1 MNLPAMPRRRLLQ
14 TALLPVAAPLLA
26 LGGCATAAP
35 NSATDRE
42 ALLTRARE
50 FWKAVQAD
58 DLVTA
63 WKYEQ
68 ISKNPK
74 ATLQNYLKRDGG
86 ILYETVEVAGVISI
100 DGDQALVDVKTTYS
114 VPVIRATGI
123 KGVLQDPWVRLE
135 GQWYHA
141 PKISG

>member
-1 MNLPAMPRRRLLQ
+1 MTLPAMPRRRLLQ
-14 TALLPVAAPLLA
+14 TVLLPVAAPLLA
-26 LGGCATAAP
+26 LGGCATAP
-35 NSATDRE
+35 NSAADRE
-42 ALLTRARE
+42 ALLARARE

-58 DLVTA
+58 DMVTA

-86 ILYETVEVAGVISI
+86 ILYETVDVADVLSI
-100 DGDQALVDVKTTYS
+100 DGDQAFVDVKTTYS
-114 VPVIRATGI
+114 VPIIRATGV
-123 KGVLQDPWVRLE
+123 KGVLRDPWVRLE

-141 PKISG
+141 PKISD